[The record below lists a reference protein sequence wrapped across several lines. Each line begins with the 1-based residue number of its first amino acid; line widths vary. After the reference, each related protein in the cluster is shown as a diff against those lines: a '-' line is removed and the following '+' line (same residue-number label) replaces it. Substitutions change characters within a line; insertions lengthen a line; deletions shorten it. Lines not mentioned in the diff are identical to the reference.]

1 MVLYYIVI
9 IQLLS
14 HAPRIALDLCDIHDS
29 YHNINYYMNHTILE
43 DISHLL
49 LTISASF
56 TVSIFTSQV
65 SIINQVC
72 SFINLNFRTI
82 FLDLG

>member
-1 MVLYYIVI
+1 MLYYIVI

-14 HAPRIALDLCDIHDS
+14 HAPRIALDVCDIYDS

-49 LTISASF
+49 LTISASI
-56 TVSIFTSQV
+56 TVSVFTSQV

-72 SFINLNFRTI
+72 FFISLCFRNI
-82 FLDLG
+82 FIDLG